1 MNINN
6 ILNQYSTFTIST
18 RPYYEAGLQQY
29 KNILVTNIEP
39 LGPLR
44 RFVRRISINHNLQP
58 YDYYLDGRNQ
68 CVFAIVSLLNGQ
80 NSYGGYNN
88 GYNNCCHGAGLM
100 TPDEVP
106 NLISFLQANGYQ
118 IETQLTNMLHQTP
131 NIQNTN
137 SSKIAF
143 TVTYYGDKQP
153 PFVYIK

>member
-6 ILNQYSTFTIST
+6 LSQYSTFTIST
-18 RPYYEAGLQQY
+18 RPYYEEGLQQY

-44 RFVRRISINHNLQP
+44 RFVRRININNRQQSLYNNSLY
-58 YDYYLDGRNQ
+58 YDDNNRS
-68 CVFAIVSLLNGQ
+68 CCIFAIVSLFNQ
-80 NSYGGYNN
+80 NGYNN
-88 GYNNCCHGAGLM
+88 GYNNCCNGFGLM

-131 NIQNTN
+131 NIQNSN
-137 SSKIAF
+137 GSKIAF
-143 TVTYYGDKQP
+143 TVTYFGDKQP
-153 PFVYIK
+153 PIVYIK

>member
-1 MNINN
+1 MNMNN
-6 ILNQYSTFTIST
+6 FSTFTIST
-18 RPYYEAGLQQY
+18 RPYYEEGLQQY

-44 RFVRRISINHNLQP
+44 RFVRRLNINRNHPP
-58 YDYYLDGRNQ
+58 YDQYSDYNYNYGRGQ
-68 CVFAIVSLLNGQ
+68 CVFAIVSLYNV
-80 NSYGGYNN
+80 YNN
-88 GYNNCCHGAGLM
+88 GYNNCCNGGLM

-131 NIQNTN
+131 NIQNSN

-153 PFVYIK
+153 PIMYIK